1 MKIDAFHYVQLERAY
16 RDLHPELDE
25 VTDLRRWHPAFATI
39 TDARL
44 YGKGPSIEQFMD
56 ISLPEMPLLS
66 CMVNYFLSHGLEFDQ
81 VHLYKDVTVRGR
93 GDCPLDETKSVCNMV
108 GLPL

>member
-44 YGKGPSIEQFMD
+44 YGKGPSIKQLMD

-81 VHLYKDVTVRGR
+81 IH
-93 GDCPLDETKSVCNMV
+93 
-108 GLPL
+108 LPLQECERWHPECARSSVPTD